1 MQNFFIGKL
10 TKFVI
15 KSLLKLFLNQT
26 CNTSVFQSHN
36 PKVGGSNPSRA
47 TKKRQPA
54 ATKTPTSSGRFVL
67 CGAAIRAHMI
77 QALIAGTLL
86 AKPEV
91 REGKNGSAF
100 TLAKV
105 RAVSGDGES
114 LILNAI
120 AFSPQASAALLALED
135 GDAVAV
141 SGALTPKVWL
151 DKQGN
156 ARPALDMIVNRVLA
170 ADLFEALQ
178 STQG

>member
-1 MQNFFIGKL
+1 
-10 TKFVI
+10 
-15 KSLLKLFLNQT
+15 
-26 CNTSVFQSHN
+26 
-36 PKVGGSNPSRA
+36 
-47 TKKRQPA
+47 
-54 ATKTPTSSGRFVL
+54 
-67 CGAAIRAHMI
+67 MI
-77 QALIAGTLL
+77 QGLIAGTLL